1 MVLSCQNIHK
11 TFVDQE
17 VLKGISFHINEKD
30 RLAVIGLNGAG
41 KSTLLKIIMDQMTPD
56 EGEIHKKKDADIGYL
71 AQHQDHTSSRTIYEE
86 LLTIKQDVI
95 ELDKKLRS
103 LEHMMKHLSGAELEE
118 KMEEYTRTT
127 HLFEQKNGFAYESEI
142 AGILKGLG
150 FKEEDFQKMI
160 ETLSG
165 GQKTR
170 VALGKLLLMKPEI
183 LLLDE
188 PTNHLDVESI

>member
-1 MVLSCQNIHK
+1 MSLLCMKDICKSFNGIP
-11 TFVDQE
+11 
-17 VLKGISFHINEKD
+17 VLKQVQLTIEKGEVHA
-30 RLAVIGLNGAG
+30 LLGENGAG

-103 LEHMMKHLSGAELEE
+103 LEHMMKHLSGTELEE
-118 KMEEYTRTT
+118 KMEEYTRAT

-160 ETLSG
+160 
-165 GQKTR
+165 
-170 VALGKLLLMKPEI
+170 
-183 LLLDE
+183 
-188 PTNHLDVESI
+188 